1 MIEGLLFMLWS
12 LPSAKFMN
20 NTEYSQ
26 KYLLKW
32 TVLSLIQKIDNTKE
46 IYDQLQS
53 PTGDPK
59 LLLKRNYICVKTY
72 KNERL

>member
-1 MIEGLLFMLWS
+1 MLSS

-32 TVLSLIQKIDNTKE
+32 PVLSLMQKIDNTKE
-46 IYDQLQS
+46 IYDELES

-59 LLLKRNYICVKTY
+59 LLLKRNYICVKRY
-72 KNERL
+72 KDERL